1 MTSMTSA
8 TTTPPTTGGM
18 RKIAAISAL
27 LVSIAGVGV
36 GLHLTRIKFQML
48 YTPCVL
54 GKGGCNVGGLTCEDS
69 LASTWSTLAGL
80 PISLWASAFYVATAV
95 LAGGVLRRGEFLRG
109 AAAPLLFGLSL
120 FGSGVSLLFA
130 IYAFGILGSPCPF
143 CMTLYV
149 ISALL
154 VGAAFMLRRS
164 QPEDPTWVR
173 RRQIAL
179 LDAGFMIAM
188 TFVLVA
194 GVQSV
199 FYQLSR
205 RFVDAQQG
213 CPEPVKTLPAATI
226 KSGAADPKVI
236 LAMFI
241 DLSCVHCKAEFRS
254 VAGALANG
262 EFPEP
267 TALWIFHTPRQA
279 CDPEAFPAGYAK
291 SDDNVRFDNP
301 CMAARAAEC
310 MEKLQPGA
318 GYDLIGGM
326 YALHDDRKP
335 NTPLFTAERIGNVAV
350 DLEMQIDPDD
360 EDNALFKCINED
372 KELLARI
379 SEHQRYAEGPKFQ
392 IPTLAVYAAVGGQP
406 DMTRKPLYAWANTP
420 VSTLAEY
427 ITMQA
432 KPPVAR

>member
-1 MTSMTSA
+1 MTTA
-8 TTTPPTTGGM
+8 TTTPPSAAGFGV
-18 RKIAAISAL
+18 RRIAALTAL
-27 LVSIAGVGV
+27 VVSIVGVGV

-69 LASTWSTLAGL
+69 LGSAWSTLIGL
-80 PISLWASAFYVATAV
+80 PISLWATAFYVVTAM
-95 LAGGVLRRGEFLRG
+95 LAAGLLRRSEFMRG
-109 AAAPLLFGLSL
+109 AAVRMLFGMAA
-120 FGSGVSLLFA
+120 FGGVISLLFA

-143 CMTLYV
+143 CLTLYGV
-149 ISALL
+149 SALL
-154 VGAAFMLRRS
+154 AGAAYMLRRTEV
-164 QPEDPTWVR
+164 PDPTWVR

-179 LDAGFMIAM
+179 LDAGFTIAM
-188 TFVLVA
+188 VFVFIA
-194 GVQSV
+194 GAQSV
-199 FYQLSR
+199 IYQLSR
-205 RFVDAQQG
+205 RFADAQVG
-213 CPEPVKTLPAATI
+213 CPEPVKTLPVVTI
-226 KSGAADPKVI
+226 KSGSKDPKVI

-254 VAGALANG
+254 VAGALGSNL
-262 EFPEP
+262 FNEP

-318 GYDLIGGM
+318 GFDLIGGM

-379 SEHQRYAEGPKFQ
+379 TEHQRYAEGPKFQ
-392 IPTLAVYAAVGGQP
+392 IPTLAVYAASGGQP

-420 VSTLAEY
+420 VATLAEY
-427 ITMQA
+427 ITKQA
-432 KPPVAR
+432 SPAGTAQ